1 GLDGRQ
7 LAGLGAAQ
15 ARRGRGAVRTG
26 DVVSDHGRVSF
37 VRKSARSSGRR
48 GRLLPPAAHLSS
60 PFSDTNRPAARG
72 KKEERCPAGKHRRD
86 SRPLPS
92 GRPARPGRRGMATA
106 SPATPPAREAQKPTP
121 AGAKPPPAP
130 SHPAA

>member
-26 DVVSDHGRVSF
+26 VVGGDRGRVSF

-48 GRLLPPAAHLSS
+48 GRLLPPAAHFSS

-86 SRPLPS
+86 SGPLRS
-92 GRPARPGRRGMATA
+92 GRAARQVRRWMATI
-106 SPATPPAREAQKPTP
+106 SP
-121 AGAKPPPAP
+121 
-130 SHPAA
+130 